1 MFSKIEEPRRKSK
14 GNYRHELTDIILLV
28 ISAVISGAS
37 EWEEIE
43 MFGRSQRQWL
53 TQYGS
58 FSNGIPSHDTI
69 NRVISSIEPDQFS
82 NCFSS
87 WISEITTLSRGEV
100 VAIDGKRLRGSYDK
114 TKGTPA
120 IHMVSAFAAENGLC
134 LGQVSTQE
142 KSNEITAI
150 PELLDNLAL
159 HGCTVTID
167 AMGCQTAIAEKIR
180 EKGADYILAVKG
192 NQGALEQGIKDTVRF
207 NKPIDTS
214 IDVDAGHGR
223 IETRTCNVYN
233 VSDHLEN
240 IDRWKDIRYILEVH
254 AERTIKST
262 GQVTEEKRY
271 YITNKKAKA
280 ENFNKDIRSHWSIEN
295 NLHWVLDVT
304 FGEDASR
311 KRQKFA
317 AQNFN
322 TINKIALTL
331 LANEKTIKASKKC
344 KRLAAAVNPE
354 VRAKILNL

>member
-1 MFSKIEEPRRKSK
+1 MFSEIEEPRRKTK
-14 GNYRHELTDIILLV
+14 GNYRHELTDIVLLV

-43 MFGRSQRQWL
+43 MFGRSQQDWL
-53 TQYGS
+53 SQYGS

-69 NRVISSIEPDQFS
+69 NRVISSIDPDQFS
-82 NCFSS
+82 RCFSS
-87 WISEITTLSRGEV
+87 WINEITSLSKGEV
-100 VAIDGKRLRGSYDK
+100 VAIDGKRLRGSYNNA
-114 TKGTPA
+114 TGAPA
-120 IHMVSAFAAENGLC
+120 IHMVSAFASENGLC
-134 LGQVSTQE
+134 LGQVSTHE

-150 PELLDNLAL
+150 PELLDNLTL

-192 NQGALEQGIKDTVRF
+192 NQGALEEGIKDTVRF
-207 NKPIDTS
+207 NNPIDTS
-214 IDVDAGHGR
+214 TNVDAGHGR
-223 IETRTCNVYN
+223 IETRICNVYHL
-233 VSDHLEN
+233 SDHMEN
-240 IDRWKDIRYILEVH
+240 IERWKDLKYIIEIQ
-254 AERTIKST
+254 AERVIKST
-262 GQVTEEKRY
+262 GQITKEKRY
-271 YITNKKAKA
+271 YITNKGAKAK
-280 ENFNKDIRSHWSIEN
+280 NFNKDIRSHWSIEN

-331 LANEKTIKASKKC
+331 LANENTLKASKKC

-354 VRAKILNL
+354 IRAKILNL